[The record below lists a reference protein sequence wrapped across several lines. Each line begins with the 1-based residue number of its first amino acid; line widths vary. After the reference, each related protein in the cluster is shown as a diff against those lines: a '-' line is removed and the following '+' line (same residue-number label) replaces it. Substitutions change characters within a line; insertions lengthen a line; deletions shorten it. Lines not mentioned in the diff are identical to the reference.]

1 MDTTTVKGFQLLE
14 RLAQSDAPRGVSEL
28 ARETE
33 LTKSNV
39 QRILATLTSLGY
51 VGKERQTNRYFATLK
66 TWEVGNRVLQRDR
79 ILRTAAS
86 AMKILRTETGETTVL
101 CILDDTDV
109 VYIDKHESENPI
121 RLSCAVGT
129 RLPAYSTAT
138 GRVIAAFRSTAE
150 RRALIDLYDA
160 QPDDG
165 AYDLD
170 TRFKEIRGKGVD
182 ISEGGYRAG
191 VNSIAAPIHG
201 ADGTVVASIAITGP
215 EERLPPQR
223 LADLTPKLMDAAT
236 RVSGALGFIGGTA

>member
-14 RLAQSDAPRGVSEL
+14 RLAQSDAPRGVSDL
-28 ARETE
+28 ARETD

-86 AMKILRTETGETTVL
+86 AMKILRAETGETTVL
-101 CILDDTDV
+101 CILDETDV

-121 RLSCAVGT
+121 RLSCAVGS

-138 GRVIAAFRSTAE
+138 GRVIVAFRSSAE
-150 RRALIDLYDA
+150 RQTVIDLYDA
-160 QPDDG
+160 QPDVPRYNLAD
-165 AYDLD
+165 
-170 TRFKEIRGKGVD
+170 RFKQIRAKGID
-182 ISEGGYRAG
+182 LSEGGYRAG

-201 ADGTVVASIAITGP
+201 ADGTVIASIAVTGP
-215 EERLPPQR
+215 EERLPPRR
-223 LADLTPKLMDAAT
+223 LADLIPKLMDAAT
-236 RVSGALGFIGGTA
+236 RVSGALGFIGGSA

>member
-14 RLAQSDAPRGVSEL
+14 RLALSDAPRGVSEL

-86 AMKILRTETGETTVL
+86 AMKVLRAETHETTVL
-101 CILDDTDV
+101 CILDETDV

-138 GRVIAAFRSTAE
+138 GRVIAAFRSAAE
-150 RRALIDLYDA
+150 RQALIDLYDA
-160 QPDDG
+160 RPDDG
-165 AYDLD
+165 AYDLG
-170 TRFKEIRGKGVD
+170 TRFKEIRAKGID

-191 VNSIAAPIHG
+191 VNSIAAPIYS

-215 EERLPPQR
+215 EERLPRQR